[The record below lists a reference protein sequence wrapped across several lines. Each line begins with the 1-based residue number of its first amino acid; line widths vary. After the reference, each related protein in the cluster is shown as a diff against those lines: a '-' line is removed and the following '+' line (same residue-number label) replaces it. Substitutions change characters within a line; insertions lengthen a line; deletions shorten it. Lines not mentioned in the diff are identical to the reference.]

1 MAAICSACRLSD
13 YLLRKLAMRISF
25 AAFWAVLTLSIIP
38 YTWAASPA
46 VPEETP
52 AAEAKEKLAPPPPAE
67 VLAKIAAPAVRPVIK
82 TKAGY
87 SVEVDLSKQVLS
99 VNSPKKDI
107 WISPEVEGNQTVEVK
122 TDGAPLQKVSTV
134 LVKLKKGRILHVS
147 EEKGDWVLTQILD
160 GDKTVKGWVQKKH
173 LKPVAEDYPP
183 QKSLAQRGD
192 NFASSAM
199 LIQKGK
205 QFDDGLYAAVE
216 LALQNGLGPVAGK
229 KNWLPRL
236 AGEVDAAQ
244 GGVPL
249 AQFFAAAKLG
259 GNTDKPPAAVA
270 KTMDAELKKFLA
282 DDKQS
287 KPIGFYP
294 WSKELASIFQQDRML
309 QSPLEVQLHSTGIN
323 AIAKALAADAEARKS
338 YEQILRVNERLT
350 NPLKGSG
357 YRVLLAGVDAGKLPS
372 LAPTDTVSF
381 IPPSRSPEADL
392 IMKLYGN
399 SPIPEGFD
407 LMTEV
412 IARLKN
418 GKLSFQPRADSGW
431 YDHQL
436 WSLEP
441 LVTFKTSPESKQLK
455 PNEEYLKHLEEL
467 FKGTYALM
475 RETHVKQ
482 LESPKAPSAAA
493 DPPKEREKVFISP
506 DPHVELLPTMYLRRA
521 QSYHFV
527 REVLWETFGH
537 QNIGEMHRL
546 TAAGPV
552 EMTLASELDLM
563 ERLFLGA
570 YIVACREIGMKEELP
585 EGLGGGIPADDHA
598 KIFLRWVASLSSD
611 PDLAPD
617 CRMMVPVFF
626 DVQRQKSKVWVMLGW
641 EQANCTLGYVKNPG
655 IKITDPDGKLVDF
668 FPGMPVVPPGDG
680 PEIHFYGTHRYLATP
695 VFAEVY
701 VTKLQS
707 RTEFRRHCDTY
718 QTKAAILANLE

>member
-1 MAAICSACRLSD
+1 
-13 YLLRKLAMRISF
+13 MRIS
-25 AAFWAVLTLSIIP
+25 LS
-38 YTWAASPA
+38 TSLALLGSFVVSSVMAASPA
-46 VPEETP
+46 VPPEQPE
-52 AAEAKEKLAPPPPAE
+52 AEAKEKLAPLPPAE
-67 VLAKIAAPAVRPVIK
+67 VLAKIAAPAVRPVVK

-87 SVEVDLSKQVLS
+87 TVEVDLSKQILS

-107 WISPEVEGNQTVEVK
+107 WISPVVEGHQTVEV
-122 TDGAPLQKVSTV
+122 TTEGAPLQKVAAV
-134 LVKLKKGRILHVS
+134 LARLKKGRVLYAT
-147 EEKGDWVLTQILD
+147 EQNGDWVLTQVVE
-160 GDKTVKGWVQKKH
+160 GGKSVKGWVQKKH

-183 QKSLAQRGD
+183 QKSLAQQGN

-236 AGEVDAAQ
+236 AGEVGADQ

-249 AQFFAAAKLG
+249 AQLFAAVKLG
-259 GNTDKPPAAVA
+259 GGKPNPPAAITKVI
-270 KTMDAELKKFLA
+270 DAQLMEFLA
-282 DDKQS
+282 DEKQS

-294 WSKELASIFQQDRML
+294 WSKELANIFQQDRML

-338 YEQILRVNERLT
+338 YEQILRINERLT
-350 NPLKGSG
+350 NPLKGPG

-372 LAPTDTVSF
+372 LDPTATVSF

-412 IARLKN
+412 ITRLKS
-418 GKLSFQPRADSGW
+418 GRLSFQPQADSGW

-441 LVTFKTSPESKQLK
+441 LVTFSTSPESKQLK
-455 PNEEYLKHLEEL
+455 PNAEYLKHLEEL

-482 LESPKAPSAAA
+482 LERPSPASEAGGP
-493 DPPKEREKVFISP
+493 PPKEREKVFISP

-521 QSYHFV
+521 QSYRFV
-527 REVLWETFGH
+527 REVLEETFGKDELAK
-537 QNIGEMHRL
+537 IYRL
-546 TAAGPV
+546 TATGPV

-563 ERLFLGA
+563 ERLFTGA
-570 YIVACREIGMKEELP
+570 YVVACREIGMKEELP
-585 EGLGGGIPADDHA
+585 KDLGAGQSADEQGA
-598 KIFLRWVASLSSD
+598 IFLRWVASLPSD

-617 CRMMVPVFF
+617 SRMMVPVFF
-626 DVQRQKSKVWVMLGW
+626 DLQRQKTKVWVMLGW
-641 EQANCTLGYVKNPG
+641 EHANCTLGYVKEPG
-655 IKITDPDGKLVDF
+655 IKITGPDGK
-668 FPGMPVVPPGDG
+668 PAAGEEA
-680 PEIHFYGTHRYLATP
+680 PEIIFHGSHRHLATP

-701 VTKLQS
+701 VTKLLN
-707 RTEFRRHCDTY
+707 RTEFRRHCDAY

>member
-1 MAAICSACRLSD
+1 MAAICSARRPGD
-13 YLLRKLAMRISF
+13 YLLRNLAMRHF
-25 AAFWAVLTLSIIP
+25 FTALLTLLTLSI
-38 YTWAASPA
+38 TSSTRAASPA
-46 VPEETP
+46 VPEEKP
-52 AAEAKEKLAPPPPAE
+52 APEVKEKLPPPPPDE
-67 VLAKIAAPAVRPVIK
+67 VLAKITAPAIRPVIE

-122 TDGAPLQKVSTV
+122 TDGAPLQKVSTI
-134 LVKLKKGRILHVS
+134 LAKLTKGRILHVS

-160 GDKTVKGWVQKKH
+160 GDKTLKGWVQKKH

-229 KNWLPRL
+229 KVWVPRF
-236 AGEVDAAQ
+236 ASKVDAES

-249 AQFFAAAKLG
+249 AQLFAAAQLG
-259 GNTDKPPAAVA
+259 GNKLSPPAKLAPVVES
-270 KTMDAELKKFLA
+270 ELKDFLE
-282 DDKQS
+282 DDKRS

-294 WSKELASIFQQDRML
+294 WSKELESIFRQDRML
-309 QSPLEVQLHSTGIN
+309 QTPNRAAEHRAGIL
-323 AIAKALAADAEARKS
+323 AVAKALAADSETRKT
-338 YEQILRVNERLT
+338 YEQVLRLNERLT

-357 YRVLLAGVDAGKLPS
+357 YRVLLAGIDAGKVPDLDPK
-372 LAPTDTVSF
+372 ATVSF

-399 SPIPEGFD
+399 SPIPEGFE

-412 IARLKN
+412 ITRLKN
-418 GKLSFQPRADSGW
+418 GKLSFQPQADSGW

-482 LESPKAPSAAA
+482 LEFPAPASEAPGGPK
-493 DPPKEREKVFISP
+493 KEREKVFISP

-521 QSYHFV
+521 QSYRFV
-527 REVLWETFGH
+527 REVLEETFGKED
-537 QNIGEMHRL
+537 IAKIYRL
-546 TAAGPV
+546 TATGPI
-552 EMTLASELDLM
+552 EMNLADELDQM
-563 ERLFLGA
+563 ERLFSGA
-570 YIVACREIGMKEELP
+570 YVVACREIGMKEELSKD
-585 EGLGGGIPADDHA
+585 LGAAQSGDDQA
-598 KIFLRWVASLSSD
+598 KTFLRWVASLSSD

-626 DVQRQKSKVWVMLGW
+626 DQERQKTKVWVMLGW
-641 EQANCTLGYVKNPG
+641 EHANCTLGYVNQPS
-655 IKITDPDGKLVDF
+655 IKITDPDGKPVAF
-668 FPGMPVVPPGDG
+668 GMPGGDG
-680 PEIHFYGTHRYLATP
+680 PEIHFQGSWRYLATP

-701 VTKLQS
+701 VTKLLN
-707 RTEFRRHCDTY
+707 RTEFRRHCETY

>member
-1 MAAICSACRLSD
+1 MRYFFTAFLAIHIFSTVQ
-13 YLLRKLAMRISF
+13 LA
-25 AAFWAVLTLSIIP
+25 L
-38 YTWAASPA
+38 AASPA
-46 VPEETP
+46 VPEEKP
-52 AAEAKEKLAPPPPAE
+52 AADAKEKLAPPPPAE
-67 VLAKIAAPAVRPVIK
+67 VLAKITAPAVSPVIK

-99 VNSPKKDI
+99 ANSPKKDI
-107 WISPEVEGNQTVEVK
+107 WISPNVEGNQTVEVK

-134 LVKLKKGRILHVS
+134 LAKLEKGRILHVS

-160 GDKTVKGWVQKKH
+160 GDKTVKGWVQKKY

-229 KNWLPRL
+229 KNWLPKL
-236 AGEVDAAQ
+236 AGEVDASK

-249 AQFFAAAKLG
+249 AQLFAAAKLG
-259 GNTDKPPAAVA
+259 GNADKPPAAVA

-282 DDKQS
+282 DDKRS

-294 WSKELASIFQQDRML
+294 WSKELASIFKQDRML

-323 AIAKALAADAEARKS
+323 AIATALAADAEARKS

-350 NPLKGSG
+350 NPLKGPG

-372 LAPTDTVSF
+372 LAPTETVSF
-381 IPPSRSPEADL
+381 IPPSRSPESDL

-399 SPIPEGFD
+399 SPIPNGFD
-407 LMTEV
+407 LMKEV
-412 IARLKN
+412 IARLKA
-418 GKLSFQPRADSGW
+418 GKLSFEPKADSGW

-482 LESPKAPSAAA
+482 LEFPAPASEAPGEPK
-493 DPPKEREKVFISP
+493 KEREKVFISP

-521 QSYHFV
+521 LSYRFV

-537 QNIGEMHRL
+537 QNIGQMHRL
-546 TAAGPV
+546 TATGPV

-563 ERLFLGA
+563 ERLFIGA
-570 YIVACREIGMKEELP
+570 YIVACREIGMKEEVP
-585 EGLGGGIPADDHA
+585 EEFAGIPADDYA

-611 PDLAPD
+611 PDLSPD
-617 CRMMVPVFF
+617 TRMMVPVFF
-626 DVQRQKSKVWVMLGW
+626 DQQRQKTKVWVMLGW
-641 EQANCTLGYVKNPG
+641 EQANCTLGYVQHPG
-655 IKITDPDGKLVDF
+655 IAITGPDGKPAEF
-668 FPGMPVVPPGDG
+668 GKPGGEET
-680 PEIHFYGTHRYLATP
+680 PEIHFHGTHRHLATP

-701 VTKLQS
+701 VTKLLN
-707 RTEFRRHCDTY
+707 RTEFRRHCETY

>member
-1 MAAICSACRLSD
+1 
-13 YLLRKLAMRISF
+13 MRYFLTASV
-25 AAFWAVLTLSIIP
+25 AVLSLSMIP
-38 YTWAASPA
+38 SVWAASPA
-46 VPEETP
+46 VPEEKP
-52 AAEAKEKLAPPPPAE
+52 AHEAKEKLSPPPPAE
-67 VLAKIAAPAVRPVIK
+67 VLAKIAAPAIRPVIK

-122 TDGAPLQKVSTV
+122 TDGAPLQKVSTI
-134 LVKLKKGRILHVS
+134 LAKLKRGRMLYVT

-236 AGEVDAAQ
+236 AGEMDAAK

-249 AQFFAAAKLG
+249 AQLFAAARLG
-259 GNTDKPPAAVA
+259 GSKASPPATLA
-270 KTMDAELKKFLA
+270 KIVDGELKKFLA
-282 DDKQS
+282 DEKQS
-287 KPIGFYP
+287 KPIGFYT
-294 WSKELASIFQQDRML
+294 WSKELSSIFQQDRML
-309 QSPLEVQLHSTGIN
+309 QSPLAAQSHSAGIN
-323 AIAKALAADAEARKS
+323 AIAKSLAADEEARKS
-338 YEQILRVNERLT
+338 YDQILRVNERLT

-357 YRVLLAGVDAGKLPS
+357 YRVLLAGIDAGKAPELD
-372 LAPTDTVSF
+372 PTDHISF

-407 LMTEV
+407 LMKEV
-412 IARLKN
+412 IARLKD
-418 GKLSFQPRADSGW
+418 GKLSFQPQADSGW

-436 WSLEP
+436 WSLES
-441 LVTFKTSPESKQLK
+441 LVTFNTAPESKQLK

-482 LESPKAPSAAA
+482 LEFPAPASEAGEPK
-493 DPPKEREKVFISP
+493 KEREKVFISP

-521 QSYHFV
+521 QSYRFV

-537 QNIGEMHRL
+537 PNIGKMHRL
-546 TAAGPV
+546 TATGPV
-552 EMTLASELDLM
+552 EMTLASELDQM
-563 ERLFLGA
+563 ERLFMGA

-585 EGLGGGIPADDHA
+585 HGSLPADDYA

-617 CRMMVPVFF
+617 SRMMVPVFF
-626 DVQRQKSKVWVMLGW
+626 DLQRQKTKVWVMLGW
-641 EQANCTLGYVKNPG
+641 EQANCTLGYVKEPG
-655 IKITDPDGKLVDF
+655 IKITGPDGKPSVF
-668 FPGMPVVPPGDG
+668 GTPGGEET
-680 PEIHFYGTHRYLATP
+680 PEVIFYGTHRYLATP

-701 VTKLQS
+701 VTKLLN
-707 RTEFRRHCDTY
+707 RTEFRRHCDIY

>member
-1 MAAICSACRLSD
+1 
-13 YLLRKLAMRISF
+13 MRNF
-25 AAFWAVLTLSIIP
+25 FTTFLAVLTLSIISS
-38 YTWAASPA
+38 TRAASPA
-46 VPEETP
+46 VPEEKP
-52 AAEAKEKLAPPPPAE
+52 APEAKEKLPPPPPDE

-107 WISPEVEGNQTVEVK
+107 WISPQVEGNQTVEVK

-134 LVKLKKGRILHVS
+134 LAKLKKGRILHVS
-147 EEKGDWVLTQILD
+147 EENGDWVLTQILD
-160 GDKTVKGWVQKKH
+160 GDKTLKGWVQKKH

-205 QFDDGLYAAVE
+205 QFDDGLYATVE

-229 KNWLPRL
+229 KTWLPKL
-236 AGEVDAAQ
+236 AWEVDAAQ

-249 AQFFAAAKLG
+249 AQLFGAAKLG
-259 GNTDKPPAAVA
+259 GRKEPPPPTLIKSV
-270 KTMDAELKKFLA
+270 DEQIKKFLA
-282 DDKQS
+282 DEKQS

-294 WSKELASIFQQDRML
+294 WSKQLENIFQQDRML
-309 QSPLEVQLHSTGIN
+309 QSPLEAQSHSAGIN
-323 AIAKALAADAEARKS
+323 AIAKALAANAEARKS

-357 YRVLLAGVDAGKLPS
+357 YRVLLAGLDAGKLPD
-372 LAPTDTVSF
+372 LDPTDTVSF
-381 IPPSRSPEADL
+381 FPPSRSPEADL

-399 SPIPEGFD
+399 SPIPEGFE
-407 LMTEV
+407 LMTEL
-412 IARLKN
+412 ITRLKN
-418 GKLSFQPRADSGW
+418 GKLSFQPQADSGW

-475 RETHVKQ
+475 RETHIKQ
-482 LESPKAPSAAA
+482 LERPSPASEAAG
-493 DPPKEREKVFISP
+493 PPVKEREKVFISP

-521 QSYHFV
+521 QSYRFV
-527 REVLWETFGH
+527 REVLEETFGKEELTK
-537 QNIGEMHRL
+537 IYRL
-546 TAAGPV
+546 TANGPV
-552 EMTLASELDLM
+552 DTNLADELDLM
-563 ERLFLGA
+563 ERLFSGA
-570 YIVACREIGMKEELP
+570 YIVACREIGMTEELP
-585 EGLGGGIPADDHA
+585 KDLGAGQSADDQA
-598 KIFLRWVASLSSD
+598 KTFLRWVASLSSD

-617 CRMMVPVFF
+617 SRMMVPVFF
-626 DVQRQKSKVWVMLGW
+626 DLQRQKTKVWVMLGW
-641 EQANCTLGYVKNPG
+641 EQANCTLGYVNNPG
-655 IKITDPDGKLVDF
+655 IKIIGPDGKPSVF
-668 FPGMPVVPPGDG
+668 GTPGGEET
-680 PEIHFYGTHRYLATP
+680 PEVIFYGTHRYLATP

-701 VTKLQS
+701 VTKLLN

>member
-1 MAAICSACRLSD
+1 
-13 YLLRKLAMRISF
+13 MRNF
-25 AAFWAVLTLSIIP
+25 FTAFLAVLTLSIIP
-38 YTWAASPA
+38 STRAASPA
-46 VPEETP
+46 VPEEKP
-52 AAEAKEKLAPPPPAE
+52 AAETKEKLAPPPPDE

-122 TDGAPLQKVSTV
+122 TDGAPLQKVSTI
-134 LVKLKKGRILHVS
+134 LAKLKKGRILHVS
-147 EEKGDWVLTQILD
+147 EEKGDWVLTQVLD
-160 GDKTVKGWVQKKH
+160 DDKVLKGWVQKKH

-183 QKSLAQRGD
+183 QKSLAQRGG

-205 QFDDGLYAAVE
+205 QFDDGLYATVE

-229 KNWLPRL
+229 KNWLPKL

-249 AQFFAAAKLG
+249 AQLFAAAKLG
-259 GNTDKPPAAVA
+259 GRTDKPPAAMTKA
-270 KTMDAELKKFLA
+270 MDAELKKFLA
-282 DDKQS
+282 DEKQS

-309 QSPLEVQLHSTGIN
+309 QAPLEAQLHSTGIN

-372 LAPTDTVSF
+372 LDPTDTVSF

-392 IMKLYGN
+392 IMKLYGG
-399 SPIPEGFD
+399 SPIPKGFD

-412 IARLKN
+412 ISRLKS
-418 GKLSFQPRADSGW
+418 GKLSFEPKFDSGW

-441 LVTFKTSPESKQLK
+441 LVTFSTSSESKQLK

-482 LESPKAPSAAA
+482 LEFPAPAGAEAPGEPK
-493 DPPKEREKVFISP
+493 KEREKVFISP

-521 QSYHFV
+521 QSYRFV
-527 REVLWETFGH
+527 REVLQDTFGRE
-537 QNIGEMHRL
+537 NIGQMYRL
-546 TAAGPV
+546 TATGPV
-552 EMTLASELDLM
+552 QINLVHELDDM
-563 ERLFLGA
+563 ERLFAGA
-570 YIVACREIGMKEELP
+570 YVVACREIGMKEDLP
-585 EGLGGGIPADDHA
+585 KGLGSGPSADELA
-598 KIFLRWVASLSSD
+598 TIFLRWVASLSSD

-617 CRMMVPVFF
+617 SRMMVPVFF
-626 DVQRQKSKVWVMLGW
+626 DQQRQKTKVWVMLGW
-641 EQANCTLGYVKNPG
+641 EHANCTLGYVNNPG
-655 IKITDPDGKLVDF
+655 IKITGPDGKPSVF
-668 FPGMPVVPPGDG
+668 GTPGGEET
-680 PEIHFYGTHRYLATP
+680 PEIIFYGTHRYLATP
-695 VFAEVY
+695 VFAEAY
-701 VTKLQS
+701 VTKLLN

>member
-1 MAAICSACRLSD
+1 M
-13 YLLRKLAMRISF
+13 RKFL
-25 AAFWAVLTLSIIP
+25 AAFVAILISSVAQIVMS
-38 YTWAASPA
+38 ASPA
-46 VPEETP
+46 VPVEQP
-52 AAEAKEKLAPPPPAE
+52 AAEVKEKLPPPPAAE
-67 VLAKIAAPAVRPVIK
+67 VLAKIVVPAAKPVIK

-99 VNSPKKDI
+99 VNSPKKEI
-107 WISPEVEGNQTVEVK
+107 WISPEVEGNQTVEVT
-122 TDGAPLQKVSTV
+122 TDGAPLQKVSTI
-134 LVKLKKGRILHVS
+134 LARLKKGHILYVT
-147 EEKGDWVLTQILD
+147 EEKGEWVLTQIAE
-160 GDKTVKGWVQKKH
+160 GDKVVKGWVQKKH
-173 LKPVAEDYPP
+173 LKPVAEDSPP
-183 QKSLAQRGD
+183 QVSLGQRGD
-192 NFASSAM
+192 NFASAAM

-249 AQFFAAAKLG
+249 AQLFAAARLG
-259 GNTDKPPAAVA
+259 GNDLKSPAAVA
-270 KTMDAELKKFLA
+270 KAMDIEIKKFLA
-282 DDKQS
+282 DDKRS

-294 WSKELASIFQQDRML
+294 WSKELSAIFQQDRML
-309 QSPLEVQLHSTGIN
+309 QSPLEVQTHSTEIN
-323 AIAKALAADAEARKS
+323 AVATALAADAEARKS

-372 LAPTDTVSF
+372 LDPTDTVSF

-392 IMKLYGN
+392 IMKLYGD
-399 SPIPEGFD
+399 SPIPNGFD
-407 LMTEV
+407 LMNEV
-412 IARLKN
+412 IARLKS
-418 GKLSFQPRADSGW
+418 GKLSFEPKADSGW

-441 LVTFKTSPESKQLK
+441 LVTFNTSPESKQLK

-482 LESPKAPSAAA
+482 LEFPKAASEAPGE
-493 DPPKEREKVFISP
+493 PKKEREKVFIAP

-521 QSYHFV
+521 ESYRFV
-527 REVLWETFGH
+527 REVLEETFDKES
-537 QNIGEMHRL
+537 IGKMHRL
-546 TAAGPV
+546 TATGPV
-552 EMTLASELDLM
+552 ELDLASELDQM
-563 ERLFLGA
+563 ERLFTGA
-570 YIVACREIGMKEELP
+570 YVIACREIGMKEELP
-585 EGLGGGIPADDHA
+585 KEIGAGQSADEQGA
-598 KIFLRWVASLSSD
+598 LFLRWVGSLPSD

-617 CRMMVPVFF
+617 TRMMVPVFY
-626 DVQRQKSKVWVMLGW
+626 DLQRQKSKVWIMLGW
-641 EQANCTLGYVKNPG
+641 EHANCTLGYVKEPA
-655 IKITDPDGKLVDF
+655 IKITGPDGKPAEF
-668 FPGMPVVPPGDG
+668 GKPGGEET
-680 PEIHFYGTHRYLATP
+680 PEIIFYGSHRYLATP

-701 VTKLQS
+701 VTKLLN
-707 RTEFRRHCDTY
+707 RAEFRRHCDAY